1 MLLQRIEIMSEE
13 ADYANF
19 GANQP
24 GTVSQ
29 LDPVACAI
37 NNPVTGD
44 PTSMFTCAGNPQRT
58 QLGLID
64 AYMSQ
69 RCANKWDGYCDLYLQ
84 QTLKDDYT
92 GKHAHTF
99 IRDTLMSMF
108 CQNDARFPGSEC
120 ATRCEQFDPTSSSS
134 FSVCKTMGDV
144 VFRSSGKLEGNKA
157 EFGKLSTAE
166 PIKIGQCPKVCDLL
180 SEDKL
185 TEDNKAL
192 NIALDNGIAM
202 DLVQNLVE
210 NIISAGMQDKVTN
223 SRLKD
228 FMNRFIQDGSVKPG
242 LYTLGKGPNM
252 SARPIAT
259 PAVNPYLPP
268 KNVFLVK
275 ENRGIEGVTPVV
287 DNRLPYQPY
296 IPYQGQ
302 ATPAVRVQ
310 KEGYA
315 PQESEQFSYL
325 NLSSDP
331 TNNKILYAILTVS
344 ILAVVVLL
352 IARKK

>member
-1 MLLQRIEIMSEE
+1 MSEE

-24 GTVSQ
+24 GAVSQ

-69 RCANKWDGYCDLYLQ
+69 RCSNKWDGYCDLFLQ
-84 QTLKDDYT
+84 QNLKDDYT

-144 VFRSSGKLEGNKA
+144 VFRSSGKLEANNTDFNQSGR
-157 EFGKLSTAE
+157 LQTAE

-180 SEDKL
+180 SAANL
-185 TEDNKAL
+185 TDDNKAL

-210 NIISAGMQDKVTN
+210 NIISAGMQDQVTN

-228 FMNRFIQDGSVKPG
+228 FMSKFIQDGGVKPG
-242 LYTLGKGPNM
+242 LYTLGKGPGM
-252 SARPIAT
+252 SGRPIAT

-275 ENRGIEGVTPVV
+275 ENRGIEGVTPVI

-296 IPYQGQ
+296 IPYAG
-302 ATPAVRVQ
+302 AANPPVKIM

-315 PQESEQFSYL
+315 APSMDREPYL
-325 NLSSDP
+325 KLSSDA
-331 TNNKILYAILTVS
+331 TNNKILYAILAVS
-344 ILAVVVLL
+344 IAAVAVLL
-352 IARKK
+352 LAKRK